1 MSPIEQSIKKK
12 IEAVGTP
19 LKDWDINIYRGVLT
33 GYNDAFIITT
43 SKRDEILSNCQNED
57 EKKRTAELIRP
68 ILRGRDIKRYGYNWA
83 ELWLIN
89 THNGVKG
96 RIPRIRIE
104 EYPAIKAH
112 LDNYWSKIKDRADQ
126 GDTPYN
132 LRNCAYLEDFD
143 KPYIAYCEIGFEMNA
158 CLVQKQ
164 TYINNKAYLVSGR
177 NLNFLLLFFNSKL
190 FNRIILKSA
199 NLTGGKGVDFMSKIH
214 VPYLDNEKQER
225 VEDLLK
231 GNASE
236 EDRDNFIYDLYSLS
250 SNERN
255 FVQSSYP
262 SL

>member
-1 MSPIEQSIKKK
+1 
-12 IEAVGTP
+12 
-19 LKDWDINIYRGVLT
+19 
-33 GYNDAFIITT
+33 
-43 SKRDEILSNCQNED
+43 
-57 EKKRTAELIRP
+57 
-68 ILRGRDIKRYGYNWA
+68 
-83 ELWLIN
+83 
-89 THNGVKG
+89 
-96 RIPRIRIE
+96 
-104 EYPAIKAH
+104 
-112 LDNYWSKIKDRADQ
+112 
-126 GDTPYN
+126 
-132 LRNCAYLEDFD
+132 
-143 KPYIAYCEIGFEMNA
+143 MNA

-236 EDRDNFIYDLYSLS
+236 EDRDNFIYDLYNLS

>member
-1 MSPIEQSIKKK
+1 MMPSNHKRFIVLEKAFNIVIKWNELGHVW
-12 IEAVGTP
+12 IHNLR
-19 LKDWDINIYRGVLT
+19 LK
-33 GYNDAFIITT
+33 
-43 SKRDEILSNCQNED
+43 EILHKLS
-57 EKKRTAELIRP
+57 
-68 ILRGRDIKRYGYNWA
+68 
-83 ELWLIN
+83 
-89 THNGVKG
+89 
-96 RIPRIRIE
+96 
-104 EYPAIKAH
+104 
-112 LDNYWSKIKDRADQ
+112 
-126 GDTPYN
+126 
-132 LRNCAYLEDFD
+132 EDFD

-236 EDRDNFIYDLYSLS
+236 EDRDNFIYDLYNLS